1 MRFQVPQFV
10 DIEDKI
16 IGPLTL
22 KQFLMYVVA
31 VMVLTPVYMLA
42 DLGLLIT
49 IAIPV
54 LGVAALFAHAKF
66 YGQSFAAILMGGLSY
81 IMGEKLFLW
90 RRVSSAKF
98 MRIGGGE
105 YDLDTASV
113 AQELP
118 ESSLK
123 NIERMLN
130 TQGNIIGEDAS
141 DPLTDEEEIF
151 EAGKMQNQ
159 ESRIK
164 NQEKSDKPKGGN
176 SQSDNM
182 D

>member
-10 DIEDKI
+10 DIQDKI

-22 KQFLMYVVA
+22 KQFLYYVFA
-31 VMVLTPVYMLA
+31 VMALTPVYMLA

-54 LGVAALFAHAKF
+54 LGVAALFAHVKF
-66 YGQSFAAILMGGLSY
+66 YGQTFAAILMSGISY
-81 IMGEKLFLW
+81 VMGDKMFLW
-90 RRVSSAKF
+90 RRTSSAKF
-98 MRIGGGE
+98 MRVGGGE
-105 YDLDTASV
+105 YDVDTVSV
-113 AQELP
+113 SQELP
-118 ESSLK
+118 GSSLK

-151 EAGKMQNQ
+151 EAGRG
-159 ESRIK
+159 ESQRSK
-164 NQEKSDKPKGGN
+164 VKSQKN
-176 SQSDNM
+176 SQTATRKDDVLKN
-182 D
+182 DK